1 MGAYDHQGCEHHFRS
16 LLWDDPSRSVIE
28 NMIRWISTIEIVLA
42 TKDLKKKQWQA
53 LADADSTKIDIDYD
67 MIGW

>member
-1 MGAYDHQGCEHHFRS
+1 MGRIIPYIMENKKCLKPPTSYLMGAYDHQGCEHHFRS

-42 TKDLKKKQWQA
+42 TKD
-53 LADADSTKIDIDYD
+53 
-67 MIGW
+67 